1 MKVFAKFIT
10 SAVDA
15 AAFPPAS
22 VPEIA
27 FLGRSNVGKSSLI
40 NSLLGTKAAHVSRT
54 PGRTQTINFFELRRD
69 PERASP
75 DVMFVDLPGYGYAR
89 APYELVSGWPK
100 FIDPYLTQRES
111 LALCICLVDISI
123 PPQASDAQLQQFLQA
138 QQRPILTVATK
149 SDRLSGN
156 KLQTAL
162 RDFAREMGSGNIVP
176 YSSKTG
182 AGRNELWR
190 EIRAAAFP

>member
-15 AAFPPAS
+15 AAFPPVS

-40 NSLLGTKAAHVSRT
+40 NSLLGAKAAHVSRT

-69 PERASP
+69 PVRPSP

-100 FIDPYLTQRES
+100 FIDPYLTQRET

-123 PPQASDAQLQQFLQA
+123 PPQASDAQLRQFLQA
-138 QQRPILTVATK
+138 HQRPILTVATK

-156 KLQTAL
+156 QLQTAL
-162 RDFAREMGSGNIVP
+162 RTFAQEMGSGNIIP
-176 YSSKTG
+176 YSAKTG
-182 AGRNELWR
+182 AGRNEVWR
-190 EIRAAAFP
+190 EIRTSAFA